1 MNKRFF
7 NALLLG
13 AVVLSTGTFV
23 SCDNDDVDDLKSRV
37 SVIEVAIDDIKTQL
51 SKALMTGASI
61 TKVDESNGTYT
72 LTLSDGQK
80 IVIKPG
86 GGNISI
92 VVTDTEA
99 IITIEGE
106 EYILPLGSLV
116 NSLIYSPETIDG
128 IVEIGNTATTVN
140 FLARP
145 ALKSLDGAEF
155 TIAESHVLTRAAD
168 GEQFKVSG
176 DVTLEGDFIKV
187 PIKALGEAEA
197 GKTYAVSLQLNLKG
211 TIIGSNYFTVK
222 VSDDFSSIAE
232 DLGGVTIKADYSP
245 QDLAD
250 GFKEMT
256 IKGSDLLVALNF
268 KDLFSELPANA
279 EFVVASSGKQPGG
292 QAQEK
297 QELLSKSLKKDGTW
311 AFSERPGT
319 SFNENADRK
328 GFLINVLADDVVK
341 AKIYVCINDELA
353 DVDFASTFNEEYE
366 GEWGGRTKSL
376 ALGAQ
381 VIDIQNTFTNW
392 EEDYA
397 EITHRGKS
405 FLENWANANYQVQT
419 VLFYDGNTLVMDD
432 IAKKYAQFSRGIYW
446 YFRGIS
452 ILVPE
457 AYGKWMNPA
466 TGKEVNGGD
475 EIVGGFNDAHR
486 EDPEVY
492 EAGFAKYGGVTMD
505 QKTGKITLN
514 DTYTGYGFRFAIAAV
529 YEYAYGWKKLHKAD
543 QFGFFFFNRRVMP
556 EGTTIPE

>member
-128 IVEIGNTATTVN
+128 IVEIGNTATIVN

-232 DLGGVTIKADYSP
+232 DLGGVTIKADYNP

-366 GEWGGRTKSL
+366 GEWGATCGWILQAVPRSSSP
-376 ALGAQ
+376 
-381 VIDIQNTFTNW
+381 I
-392 EEDYA
+392 
-397 EITHRGKS
+397 
-405 FLENWANANYQVQT
+405 
-419 VLFYDGNTLVMDD
+419 
-432 IAKKYAQFSRGIYW
+432 FSRPSSA
-446 YFRGIS
+446 S
-452 ILVPE
+452 IRRI
-457 AYGKWMNPA
+457 ASCSAAITRCTIRA
-466 TGKEVNGGD
+466 T
-475 EIVGGFNDAHR
+475 
-486 EDPEVY
+486 P
-492 EAGFAKYGGVTMD
+492 
-505 QKTGKITLN
+505 
-514 DTYTGYGFRFAIAAV
+514 
-529 YEYAYGWKKLHKAD
+529 
-543 QFGFFFFNRRVMP
+543 
-556 EGTTIPE
+556 

>member
-197 GKTYAVSLQLNLKG
+197 GKTYAVSLHLNLKG
-211 TIIGSNYFTVK
+211 TIIVSNYFTVK
-222 VSDDFSSIAE
+222 VSDDCDSRAE
-232 DLGGVTIKADYSP
+232 D
-245 QDLAD
+245 
-250 GFKEMT
+250 
-256 IKGSDLLVALNF
+256 
-268 KDLFSELPANA
+268 
-279 EFVVASSGKQPGG
+279 
-292 QAQEK
+292 
-297 QELLSKSLKKDGTW
+297 
-311 AFSERPGT
+311 
-319 SFNENADRK
+319 
-328 GFLINVLADDVVK
+328 
-341 AKIYVCINDELA
+341 
-353 DVDFASTFNEEYE
+353 
-366 GEWGGRTKSL
+366 
-376 ALGAQ
+376 
-381 VIDIQNTFTNW
+381 
-392 EEDYA
+392 
-397 EITHRGKS
+397 
-405 FLENWANANYQVQT
+405 
-419 VLFYDGNTLVMDD
+419 
-432 IAKKYAQFSRGIYW
+432 
-446 YFRGIS
+446 
-452 ILVPE
+452 
-457 AYGKWMNPA
+457 
-466 TGKEVNGGD
+466 
-475 EIVGGFNDAHR
+475 
-486 EDPEVY
+486 
-492 EAGFAKYGGVTMD
+492 
-505 QKTGKITLN
+505 
-514 DTYTGYGFRFAIAAV
+514 
-529 YEYAYGWKKLHKAD
+529 
-543 QFGFFFFNRRVMP
+543 
-556 EGTTIPE
+556 

>member
-128 IVEIGNTATTVN
+128 IVEIGNTATIVN

-232 DLGGVTIKADYSP
+232 DLGGVTIKADYNP

-419 VLFYDGNTLVMDD
+419 ADGETVLFCDGNTLVMDD

-466 TGKEVNGGD
+466 TGKEVNGGA
-475 EIVGGFNDAHR
+475 EMMHIER
-486 EDPEVY
+486 IL
-492 EAGFAKYGGVTMD
+492 KYT
-505 QKTGKITLN
+505 
-514 DTYTGYGFRFAIAAV
+514 
-529 YEYAYGWKKLHKAD
+529 KLDLQNMVA
-543 QFGFFFFNRRVMP
+543 
-556 EGTTIPE
+556 